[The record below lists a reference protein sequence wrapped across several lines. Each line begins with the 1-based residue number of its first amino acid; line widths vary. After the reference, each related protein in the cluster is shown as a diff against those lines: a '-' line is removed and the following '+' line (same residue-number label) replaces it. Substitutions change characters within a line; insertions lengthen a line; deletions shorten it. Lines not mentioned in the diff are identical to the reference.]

1 MIRFTFSKWASAGG
15 RVLVH
20 VYEGE
25 DRLGSLALTPVQYD
39 ALRAGNVAN
48 YVALSLEEAKENA

>member
-1 MIRFTFSKWASAGG
+1 
-15 RVLVH
+15 VH